1 MADTTGAGTRIRER
15 RIQRGLR
22 QAELAAAVGI
32 SPSYLNLIEHNRRRI
47 GGKLLIRIAEQLQ
60 VETVFLSEGVQ
71 GVIIASLTEA
81 GTSASLAPVQPPEM
95 DRVDEFAGRFPG
107 WAELVAAQSREIA
120 SLRHAVEVLNDRLSH
135 DPFLSAALHEV
146 ISSVSSIRSSSSI
159 LVDSPDL
166 EREWRDRFQRN
177 IHEDS
182 ARLVEASQSLVA
194 YLDQDVETTVSQA
207 TPQEELAEFLARA
220 DYAPS
225 ADTPPVQI
233 SEAGGDLVA
242 EYLAQAATD
251 RAHLPEST
259 LAEAL
264 RQSDDPVVL
273 ASLLSVPL
281 PVLFRRLA
289 FRPVAP
295 GATNFGYVCVDG
307 AGALLLKKPIDGF
320 QLPSLG
326 GACPLWPVF
335 AALSQP
341 MVPLRM
347 EIAQHGA
354 DRTGLMAYAVAAPVG
369 AGGLDAAPRFQAHML
384 LRPTKVAA
392 PRKVG
397 VNCRICPARDCGARR
412 ERAIVS
418 DSY

>member
-1 MADTTGAGTRIRER
+1 MSEMASAGARIRER

-22 QAELAAAVGI
+22 QAELASAVGI

-47 GGKLLIRIAEQLQ
+47 GGKLLIRIAERLG

-81 GTSASLAPVQPPEM
+81 GTARPSEPVQPPEM

-107 WAELVAAQSREIA
+107 WAELVAAQSREIS

-194 YLDQDVETTVSQA
+194 YLDQDIETTVTQA
-207 TPQEELAEFLARA
+207 TPQEELAEFLAQA
-220 DYAPS
+220 DYAPL
-225 ADTPPVQI
+225 AEAPLPRI

-242 EYLAQAATD
+242 EYLAQAAQD
-251 RAHLPEST
+251 RAQLPDDM
-259 LAEAL
+259 LAQAL

-273 ASLLSVPL
+273 AGILSVPL

-289 FRPVAP
+289 FRPLAP
-295 GATNFGYVCVDG
+295 GEANFGYVCVDA
-307 AGALLLKKPIDGF
+307 AGALLLKKPVDGF

-341 MVPLRM
+341 MVPLQM
-347 EIAQHGA
+347 PLAQHGA
-354 DRTGLMAYAVAAPVG
+354 DRTGLMAYAIAAPVE
-369 AGGLDAAPRFQAHML
+369 AGGLDRAPRFQAHML
-384 LRPTKVAA
+384 LRPAKVEA
-392 PRKVG
+392 PHKVG
-397 VNCRICPARDCGARR
+397 VNCRICPARDCEARR
-412 ERAIVS
+412 ERAIIS
-418 DSY
+418 DSF